1 VPGCA
6 PGVHGETE
14 MAEITALILN
24 FLKALGKYRW
34 HAVSIAWL
42 VALIGWAVVLR
53 LPNQYETSARVYVDT
68 QSILKPLLSGMTTLP
83 NLDQQVMFMR
93 QTLISRPNIEKVM
106 RDTDLDVKAT
116 STAEKEKMVDDLMAK
131 IKIAGT
137 ERDDIYTISYTSTDA
152 KLGKDVVQ
160 SLLAIFVEGSFGNKK
175 QDSDKAVQ
183 FIDDQIKSY
192 EAKLAAAENALKEFK
207 VKNMG
212 LLPREGGDW
221 SARVAAANDAL
232 SQARLELAEA
242 EQSRNAIRRRM
253 SGGAEGGSAGG
264 MVDPETES
272 RLAAAQKNLDTLRL
286 QYTEEHPDII
296 ATKRL
301 VEQLQARKK
310 EEMKKGRP
318 DPGIAASPMMQ
329 QLSVSLSDAESRVAA
344 LRARVN
350 EYSTRVT
357 TLRSQSV
364 TAPEIEAQLVQLNR
378 DYQVNRENYQKLV
391 ERREQAKLSGDLTSA
406 TDMLS
411 FRTIEPPTAA
421 TKPSGPNRLALFSG
435 VFVFA
440 LVAGLVGAFMLSQV
454 RPTFL
459 NHATLR
465 EVTGVPVLGSINM
478 HWTDSQK
485 VARKRRLLGVGA
497 AVLVLFG
504 AYIIGVAAMLARA
517 SA

>member
-1 VPGCA
+1 
-6 PGVHGETE
+6 

-42 VALIGWAVVLR
+42 VALVGWAIVLR

-93 QTLISRPNIEKVM
+93 QTLISRPNVEKVM
-106 RDTDLDVKAT
+106 RDTDLDVQAT
-116 STAEKEKMVDDLMAK
+116 SSAAKEKMIDDLIAK

-137 ERDDIYTISYTSTDA
+137 ERDDIYTISYTSTDP

-160 SLLAIFVEGSFGNKK
+160 SLLTIFVEGSFGGKK

-192 EAKLAAAENALKEFK
+192 EEKLAAAENALKEFK
-207 VKNMG
+207 IKNMG

-221 SARVAAANDAL
+221 SARVAAANDSL

-253 SGGAEGGSAGG
+253 SGGGGGQEGGG

-272 RLAAAQKNLDTLRL
+272 RLAAAQKNLDTLRM
-286 QYTEEHPDII
+286 QYTEQHPDII

-318 DPGIAASPMMQ
+318 DPGLAASPMMQ

-344 LRARVN
+344 LRARVG
-350 EYSTRVT
+350 EYQARVT
-357 TLRSQSV
+357 TLRSQSQ

-378 DYQVNRENYQKLV
+378 DYAVNRENYQQLV
-391 ERREQAKLSGDLTSA
+391 QRREQAKLSGDLSSA
-406 TDMLS
+406 TDMLT
-411 FRTIEPPTAA
+411 FRVVEPPMAA
-421 TKPSGPNRLALFSG
+421 SKPSGPNRLALFSG
-435 VFVFA
+435 VFFLA
-440 LVAGLVGAFMLSQV
+440 LVAGLLGAFMMSQV

-459 NHATLR
+459 SHAVLR

-478 HWTDSQK
+478 HWTDAQK
-485 VARKRRLLGVGA
+485 VLRKRRLLGVGA
-497 AVLVLFG
+497 AVLLLIG
-504 AYIIGVAAMLARA
+504 AYAVGVAAMLARA

>member
-1 VPGCA
+1 
-6 PGVHGETE
+6 
-14 MAEITALILN
+14 MAEITAQILN

-34 HAVSIAWL
+34 HAVTIAWL
-42 VALIGWAVVLR
+42 VALIGWAIVLR

-68 QSILKPLLSGMTTLP
+68 QSILKPLLAGMTTLP

-93 QTLISRPNIEKVM
+93 QTLISRPNVEKVM
-106 RDTDLDVKAT
+106 RDTDLDVKAAN
-116 STAEKEKMVDDLMAK
+116 SAEKEKMVEELMSK
-131 IKIAGT
+131 IRIAGT
-137 ERDDIYTISYTSTDA
+137 DRDDIYTISYTSTDA

-160 SLLAIFVEGSFGNKK
+160 SLLTIFVEGSFGGKK

-192 EAKLAAAENALKEFK
+192 EEKLATAENALKEFK
-207 VKNMG
+207 IKNMG

-221 SARVAAANDAL
+221 SARVNGASEAL
-232 SQARLELAEA
+232 NQARLELAEA

-253 SGGAEGGSAGG
+253 MGGGGKDGGG
-264 MVDPETES
+264 MVDPELEARIAT
-272 RLAAAQKNLDTLRL
+272 AQKNLDNLRL

-296 ATKRL
+296 ATRRL
-301 VEQLQARKK
+301 IGQLQAQKK

-318 DPGIAASPMMQ
+318 DPSLAASPMMQ

-344 LRARVN
+344 LRARVS
-350 EYSTRVT
+350 EYQTRLT

-378 DYQVNRENYQKLV
+378 DYTVNRENYQQLV
-391 ERREQAKLSGDLTSA
+391 QRREQAKLSGELSSA
-406 TDMLS
+406 TDMLT
-411 FRTIEPPTAA
+411 FRVVEPPIAA

-435 VFVFA
+435 VFFLA
-440 LVAGLVGAFMLSQV
+440 LASGLIGAFLMSQV

-459 NHATLR
+459 SHAALR

-478 HWTDSQK
+478 HWTDGQK
-485 VARKRRLLGVGA
+485 VLRKRRLLGVGV
-497 AVLVLFG
+497 AVLLLIG
-504 AYIIGVAAMLARA
+504 AYGVGVATMLARA

>member
-1 VPGCA
+1 
-6 PGVHGETE
+6 
-14 MAEITALILN
+14 MAEITAQILN

-34 HAVSIAWL
+34 HAVTIAWL
-42 VALIGWAVVLR
+42 VALIGWAIVLR

-93 QTLISRPNIEKVM
+93 QTLISRPNVEKVM
-106 RDTDLDVKAT
+106 RDTDLDVKAA
-116 STAEKEKMVDDLMAK
+116 SSSEKEAMVDDLMKK

-137 ERDDIYTISYTSTDA
+137 ERDDIYTISYTSTDP

-160 SLLAIFVEGSFGNKK
+160 SLLTIFVEGSFGGKK
-175 QDSDKAVQ
+175 QDTDKAVQ
-183 FIDDQIKSY
+183 FIDDQIKGY
-192 EAKLAAAENALKEFK
+192 EEKLAAAENALKEFK
-207 VKNMG
+207 IKNMG

-221 SARVAAANDAL
+221 SARVGAATESL

-253 SGGAEGGSAGG
+253 SGGGGGGAEGGG
-264 MVDPETES
+264 MVDPELEARIAT
-272 RLAAAQKNLDTLRL
+272 AQKNLDNLRL

-296 ATKRL
+296 ATRRL
-301 VEQLQARKK
+301 IGQLQAQKK

-318 DPGIAASPMMQ
+318 DPGATASPMMQ

-344 LRARVN
+344 LRARVG
-350 EYSTRVT
+350 EYQARLT
-357 TLRSQSV
+357 TLRSQSQ

-378 DYQVNRENYQKLV
+378 DYTVNRENYQQLLQ
-391 ERREQAKLSGDLTSA
+391 RREQAKLSGDLSSA
-406 TDMLS
+406 TDMLT
-411 FRTIEPPTAA
+411 FRVVEPPMAA

-435 VFVFA
+435 VFALA
-440 LVAGLVGAFMLSQV
+440 LVAGLVGAFLMSQV

-459 NHATLR
+459 SHAALR

-478 HWTDSQK
+478 HWTDGQK
-485 VARKRRLLGVGA
+485 VLRKRRLLGVGV
-497 AVLVLFG
+497 AVLLLIG
-504 AYIIGVAAMLARA
+504 AYGVGVATMLARA

>member
-1 VPGCA
+1 
-6 PGVHGETE
+6 
-14 MAEITALILN
+14 MAEITAQILN

-34 HAVSIAWL
+34 HAVTIAWL
-42 VALIGWAVVLR
+42 VALIGWAIVLR

-93 QTLISRPNIEKVM
+93 QTLISRPNVEKVM
-106 RDTDLDVKAT
+106 RDTDLDVKAAN
-116 STAEKEKMVDDLMAK
+116 SAEKEKMVDELMSK

-160 SLLAIFVEGSFGNKK
+160 SLLTIFVEGSFGGKK
-175 QDSDKAVQ
+175 QDTDKAVQ
-183 FIDDQIKSY
+183 FIDDQIKGY
-192 EAKLAAAENALKEFK
+192 EEKLATAENALKEFK
-207 VKNMG
+207 IKNMG

-221 SARVAAANDAL
+221 SARVGAATESL

-253 SGGAEGGSAGG
+253 TGGGGSAEGGG
-264 MVDPETES
+264 MVDPELEARIAT
-272 RLAAAQKNLDTLRL
+272 AQKNLDNLRL

-296 ATKRL
+296 ATRRL
-301 VEQLQARKK
+301 IGQLQAQKK

-318 DPGIAASPMMQ
+318 DPGAAASPMMQ

-344 LRARVN
+344 LRARVG
-350 EYSTRVT
+350 EYQTRLT
-357 TLRSQSV
+357 TLRSQSQ

-378 DYQVNRENYQKLV
+378 DYTVNRENYQQLLQ
-391 ERREQAKLSGDLTSA
+391 RREQAKLSGDLSSA
-406 TDMLS
+406 TDMLT
-411 FRTIEPPTAA
+411 FRVVEPPMAA

-435 VFVFA
+435 VFFLA
-440 LVAGLVGAFMLSQV
+440 LVAGLVGAFLMSQV

-459 NHATLR
+459 SHAALR

-478 HWTDSQK
+478 HWTDGQK
-485 VARKRRLLGVGA
+485 VLRKRRLLGVGV
-497 AVLVLFG
+497 AVLLLIG
-504 AYIIGVAAMLARA
+504 AYGVGVATMLARA

>member
-1 VPGCA
+1 
-6 PGVHGETE
+6 
-14 MAEITALILN
+14 MAEITAQILN

-34 HAVSIAWL
+34 HAVTIAWL
-42 VALIGWAVVLR
+42 VALIGWAIVLR

-93 QTLISRPNIEKVM
+93 QTLISRPNVEKVM
-106 RDTDLDVKAT
+106 RDTDLDVKAA
-116 STAEKEKMVDDLMAK
+116 SSEEKEKMVENLMTK

-137 ERDDIYTISYTSTDA
+137 ERDDIYTISYTSTDP

-160 SLLAIFVEGSFGNKK
+160 SLLTIFVEGSFGGKK
-175 QDSDKAVQ
+175 QESDKAVQ

-192 EAKLAAAENALKEFK
+192 EEKLATAENALKEFK
-207 VKNMG
+207 IKNMG

-221 SARVAAANDAL
+221 SARVAAANESL

-253 SGGAEGGSAGG
+253 TGGGGKEGGGG
-264 MVDPETES
+264 MVDPELEARIAT
-272 RLAAAQKNLDTLRL
+272 AQKNLDNLRL
-286 QYTEEHPDII
+286 QYTEQHPDII

-301 VEQLQARKK
+301 VEQLQAQKK
-310 EEMKKGRP
+310 EEIKKGRP
-318 DPGIAASPMMQ
+318 DPSIAASPMMQ

-344 LRARVN
+344 LRARVG
-350 EYSTRVT
+350 EYQARVT
-357 TLRSQSV
+357 TLRNQSQ
-364 TAPEIEAQLVQLNR
+364 TAPEVEAQLVQLNR
-378 DYQVNRENYQKLV
+378 DYNVNRENYQQLLQ
-391 ERREQAKLSGDLTSA
+391 RREQAKLSGDLSSA
-406 TDMLS
+406 TDMLT
-411 FRTIEPPTAA
+411 FRVVEPPMAA

-435 VFVFA
+435 VFVLA
-440 LVAGLVGAFMLSQV
+440 LVAGLVGAFLMSQV

-459 NHATLR
+459 SHAALR

-485 VARKRRLLGVGA
+485 VLRKRRLLGVGA
-497 AVLVLFG
+497 AVLLLIG
-504 AYIIGVAAMLARA
+504 AYGVGVATMLART

>member
-1 VPGCA
+1 
-6 PGVHGETE
+6 
-14 MAEITALILN
+14 MAEITAQILN

-34 HAVSIAWL
+34 HAVTIAWL
-42 VALIGWAVVLR
+42 VALIGWAIVLR

-93 QTLISRPNIEKVM
+93 QTLISRPNVEKVM
-106 RDTDLDVKAT
+106 RDTDLDVKAA
-116 STAEKEKMVDDLMAK
+116 SSAEKEKMVEDLMAK

-137 ERDDIYTISYTSTDA
+137 ERDDIYTISYTSTDP

-160 SLLAIFVEGSFGNKK
+160 SLLTIFVEGSFGGKK
-175 QDSDKAVQ
+175 QESDKAVQ

-192 EAKLAAAENALKEFK
+192 EEKLATAENALKEFK
-207 VKNMG
+207 IKNMG

-221 SARVAAANDAL
+221 SARVGAATESL

-253 SGGAEGGSAGG
+253 TGGGGSKEGGGG
-264 MVDPETES
+264 MVDPELEARIAT
-272 RLAAAQKNLDTLRL
+272 AQKNLDNLRL

-296 ATKRL
+296 ATRRL
-301 VEQLQARKK
+301 IGQLQAQKK

-318 DPGIAASPMMQ
+318 DPGVAASPMMQ

-344 LRARVN
+344 LRARVG
-350 EYSTRVT
+350 EYQARVA
-357 TLRSQSV
+357 TLRSQSQ

-378 DYQVNRENYQKLV
+378 DYTVNRENYQQLV
-391 ERREQAKLSGDLTSA
+391 QRREQAKLSGDLSSA
-406 TDMLS
+406 TDMLT
-411 FRTIEPPTAA
+411 FRVVEPPMAA
-421 TKPSGPNRLALFSG
+421 SKPSGPNRLALFSG
-435 VFVFA
+435 VFVLA
-440 LVAGLVGAFMLSQV
+440 LAAGLVGAFLMSQV

-459 NHATLR
+459 SHAALR
-465 EVTGVPVLGSINM
+465 DVTGVPVLGSINM
-478 HWTDSQK
+478 HWTDGQK
-485 VARKRRLLGVGA
+485 VLRKRRLLGVGV
-497 AVLVLFG
+497 AVLLLLG
-504 AYIIGVAAMLARA
+504 AYGVGVATMLARA

>member
-1 VPGCA
+1 
-6 PGVHGETE
+6 

-42 VALIGWAVVLR
+42 VALIGWAIVLR

-68 QSILKPLLSGMTTLP
+68 QSILKPLLHGMTTLP

-116 STAEKEKMVDDLMAK
+116 SSDDKEKMIDDLMKK

-137 ERDDIYTISYTSTDA
+137 ERDDIYTISYTSTDP

-160 SLLAIFVEGSFGNKK
+160 SLLAIFVEGSFGGKK

-183 FIDDQIKSY
+183 FIDDQIKGY

-207 VKNMG
+207 LKNMG

-221 SARVAAANDAL
+221 SARVATANDAL

-253 SGGAEGGSAGG
+253 SGGGGAEGGSGG

-296 ATKRL
+296 STKRL

-318 DPGIAASPMMQ
+318 DPSMAASPMMQ

-344 LRARVN
+344 LRARVG
-350 EYSTRVT
+350 EYQTRVT
-357 TLRSQSV
+357 TLRSQSQ
-364 TAPEIEAQLVQLNR
+364 TAPEVEAQLVQLNR
-378 DYQVNRENYQKLV
+378 DYTVNRENYQQLLQ
-391 ERREQAKLSGDLTSA
+391 RREQAKLSGDLTSA

-411 FRTIEPPTAA
+411 FRTIEPPIVP
-421 TKPSGPNRLALFSG
+421 TKPSGPNRIALFSG
-435 VFVFA
+435 VFVLA
-440 LVAGLVGAFMLSQV
+440 LVAGLVGAFMMSQV

-459 NHATLR
+459 SHAALR

-485 VARKRRLLGVGA
+485 VLRKRRLFGLGA
-497 AVLVLFG
+497 AVLLL
-504 AYIIGVAAMLARA
+504 IGTYAVGVVTMLARA

>member
-1 VPGCA
+1 
-6 PGVHGETE
+6 
-14 MAEITALILN
+14 MAEITAQILN

-34 HAVSIAWL
+34 HAVTIAWL
-42 VALIGWAVVLR
+42 VALIGWAIVLR

-93 QTLISRPNIEKVM
+93 QTLISRPNVEKVM
-106 RDTDLDVKAT
+106 RDTDLDVKAAN
-116 STAEKEKMVDDLMAK
+116 SAEKEKMVDELMSK

-160 SLLAIFVEGSFGNKK
+160 SLLTIFVEGSFGGKK
-175 QDSDKAVQ
+175 QDTDKAVQ
-183 FIDDQIKSY
+183 FIDDQIKGY
-192 EAKLAAAENALKEFK
+192 EEKLATAENALKEFK
-207 VKNMG
+207 IKNMG

-221 SARVAAANDAL
+221 SARVGAATESL

-253 SGGAEGGSAGG
+253 TGGGGSAEGGG
-264 MVDPETES
+264 MVDPELEARIAT
-272 RLAAAQKNLDTLRL
+272 AQKNLDNLRL

-296 ATKRL
+296 ATRRL
-301 VEQLQARKK
+301 IGQLQAQKK

-318 DPGIAASPMMQ
+318 DPGAAASPMMQ

-344 LRARVN
+344 LRARVG
-350 EYSTRVT
+350 EYQTRLT
-357 TLRSQSV
+357 TLRSQSQ

-378 DYQVNRENYQKLV
+378 DYTVNRENYQQLLQ
-391 ERREQAKLSGDLTSA
+391 RREQAKLSGDLSSA
-406 TDMLS
+406 TDMLT
-411 FRTIEPPTAA
+411 FRVVEPPMAA

-435 VFVFA
+435 VFFLA
-440 LVAGLVGAFMLSQV
+440 LVAGLVGAFLMSQV

-459 NHATLR
+459 SHAALR
-465 EVTGVPVLGSINM
+465 DVTGVPVLGSINM
-478 HWTDSQK
+478 HWTDGQK
-485 VARKRRLLGVGA
+485 VLRKRRLLGVGV
-497 AVLVLFG
+497 AVLLLIG
-504 AYIIGVAAMLARA
+504 AYGVGVATMLARA

>member
-1 VPGCA
+1 
-6 PGVHGETE
+6 

-42 VALIGWAVVLR
+42 VALIGWAIVLR

-68 QSILKPLLSGMTTLP
+68 QSILKPLLQGMTTLP

-116 STAEKEKMVDDLMAK
+116 STAAKEKMIDDLMAK

-160 SLLAIFVEGSFGNKK
+160 SLLSIFVEGSFGGKK

-183 FIDDQIKSY
+183 FIDDQIKGY
-192 EAKLAAAENALKEFK
+192 ETKLAAAENALKEFK
-207 VKNMG
+207 LKNMG

-221 SARVAAANDAL
+221 SARVAAANDSL

-253 SGGAEGGSAGG
+253 SGGGGSEGASGGG

-296 ATKRL
+296 STKRL

-318 DPGIAASPMMQ
+318 DPSVAASPMMQ
-329 QLSVSLSDAESRVAA
+329 QLAVSLSDAESRVAA
-344 LRARVN
+344 LRARVG
-350 EYSTRVT
+350 EYQARVT
-357 TLRSQSV
+357 TLRSQSQ
-364 TAPEIEAQLVQLNR
+364 TAPEVEAQLVQLNR
-378 DYQVNRENYQKLV
+378 DYNVNRENYQQLLQ
-391 ERREQAKLSGDLTSA
+391 RREQAKLSGDLTSA

-411 FRTIEPPTAA
+411 FRTVEPPTEA
-421 TKPSGPNRLALFSG
+421 TKPSGPNRIALFSG
-435 VFVFA
+435 VFVLA
-440 LVAGLVGAFMLSQV
+440 LVAGLVGAFMMSQV

-459 NHATLR
+459 SHAALR

-478 HWTDSQK
+478 HWTDGQK
-485 VARKRRLLGVGA
+485 VLRKRRLLGVGA
-497 AVLVLFG
+497 AVLLLIG
-504 AYIIGVAAMLARA
+504 AYAVGVATMLARA

>member
-1 VPGCA
+1 
-6 PGVHGETE
+6 

-42 VALIGWAVVLR
+42 VALIGWAIVLR

-93 QTLISRPNIEKVM
+93 QTLISRPNVEKVM
-106 RDTDLDVKAT
+106 RDTDLDVKAA
-116 STAEKEKMVDDLMAK
+116 SSSEKEAMVDDLMKK

-137 ERDDIYTISYTSTDA
+137 ERDDIYTISYTSTDP

-160 SLLAIFVEGSFGNKK
+160 SLLTIFVEGSFGGKK
-175 QDSDKAVQ
+175 QESDKAVQ

-192 EAKLAAAENALKEFK
+192 EEKLATAENALKEFK
-207 VKNMG
+207 IKNMG

-221 SARVAAANDAL
+221 SARVAAANESL

-253 SGGAEGGSAGG
+253 TGGGGKEGGGG
-264 MVDPETES
+264 MVDPELEARIAT
-272 RLAAAQKNLDTLRL
+272 AQKNLDNLRL

-301 VEQLQARKK
+301 VEQLQAQKK
-310 EEMKKGRP
+310 EEIKKGRP
-318 DPGIAASPMMQ
+318 DPSIAASPMMQ

-344 LRARVN
+344 LRARVG
-350 EYSTRVT
+350 EYQARVT
-357 TLRSQSV
+357 TLRNQSQ
-364 TAPEIEAQLVQLNR
+364 TAPEVEAQLVQLNR
-378 DYQVNRENYQKLV
+378 DYNVNRENYQQLLQ
-391 ERREQAKLSGDLTSA
+391 RREQAKLSGDLSSA
-406 TDMLS
+406 TDMLT
-411 FRTIEPPTAA
+411 FRVVEPPMAA

-435 VFVFA
+435 VFVLA
-440 LVAGLVGAFMLSQV
+440 LVAGLVGAFLMSQV

-459 NHATLR
+459 SHAALR

-485 VARKRRLLGVGA
+485 VLRKRRLLGVGA
-497 AVLVLFG
+497 AVLLLIG
-504 AYIIGVAAMLARA
+504 AYGVGVATMLART

>member
-1 VPGCA
+1 
-6 PGVHGETE
+6 

-34 HAVSIAWL
+34 HAVTIAWL
-42 VALIGWAVVLR
+42 VALIGWAIVLR
-53 LPNQYETSARVYVDT
+53 LPNTYDTSARVYVDT

-93 QTLISRPNIEKVM
+93 QTLISRPNVERVM
-106 RDTDLDVKAT
+106 RDTDLDVKARN
-116 STAEKEKMVDDLMAK
+116 SEEKEKMIEDLMKK

-137 ERDDIYTISYTSTDA
+137 ERDDIYTISYTSTDP

-160 SLLAIFVEGSFGNKK
+160 SLLAIFVEGSFGGKR
-175 QDSDKAVQ
+175 QDSDKAVR

-192 EAKLAAAENALKEFK
+192 EEKLAAAENALKEFK
-207 VKNMG
+207 IKNMG
-212 LLPREGGDW
+212 LLPREGGDF
-221 SARVAAANDAL
+221 SARVAGATDAL
-232 SQARLELAEA
+232 SQARLELNEA

-253 SGGAEGGSAGG
+253 TGGGASAGG
-264 MVDPETES
+264 GGGGGLVDPELES
-272 RLAAAQKNLDTLRL
+272 RIATAQKNLDTLRL

-301 VEQLQARKK
+301 VDQLQSRKK

-318 DPGIAASPMMQ
+318 DPGVAASPMMQ
-329 QLSVSLSDAESRVAA
+329 QLSISLSDAESRVAA
-344 LRARVN
+344 LRARVS
-350 EYSTRVT
+350 EYQTRVT
-357 TLRSQSV
+357 TLRSQSQ

-378 DYQVNRENYQKLV
+378 DYTVNRENYQQLV
-391 ERREQAKLSGDLTSA
+391 QRREQAKLSGDLSSA
-406 TDMLS
+406 TDMLT
-411 FRTIEPPTAA
+411 FRTVEPPLEA

-435 VFVFA
+435 VFVLS
-440 LVAGLVGAFMLSQV
+440 LVAGLVGAFLMSQV

-459 NHATLR
+459 SHAALR

-478 HWTDSQK
+478 HWTDGQK
-485 VARKRRLLGVGA
+485 VLRKRRLLGVAA

-504 AYIIGVAAMLARA
+504 AYAVGMATMLARA